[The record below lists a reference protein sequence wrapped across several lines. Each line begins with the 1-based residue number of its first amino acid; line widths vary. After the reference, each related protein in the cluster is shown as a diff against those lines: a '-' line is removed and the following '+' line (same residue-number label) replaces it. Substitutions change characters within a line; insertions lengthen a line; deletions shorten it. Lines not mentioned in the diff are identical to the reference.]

1 MTWSM
6 VLPGFDIINGV
17 TIDYMHCVL
26 LGITKMLLTLWT
38 EKSYSSNPW
47 YLGSENVK
55 KLEQRYLDIK
65 PPNVITCTP
74 RSLLKNLAHFK
85 ASELCSFLLYYAL
98 PCLWGLLEKVYF
110 QHLMLL
116 VDAIYLL
123 LQDSI
128 SPNDVESS
136 SSMLLHFC
144 TRMEALYGRR
154 Y

>member
-55 KLEQRYLDIK
+55 KLEQR
-65 PPNVITCTP
+65 
-74 RSLLKNLAHFK
+74 
-85 ASELCSFLLYYAL
+85 
-98 PCLWGLLEKVYF
+98 
-110 QHLMLL
+110 
-116 VDAIYLL
+116 
-123 LQDSI
+123 
-128 SPNDVESS
+128 
-136 SSMLLHFC
+136 
-144 TRMEALYGRR
+144 
-154 Y
+154 